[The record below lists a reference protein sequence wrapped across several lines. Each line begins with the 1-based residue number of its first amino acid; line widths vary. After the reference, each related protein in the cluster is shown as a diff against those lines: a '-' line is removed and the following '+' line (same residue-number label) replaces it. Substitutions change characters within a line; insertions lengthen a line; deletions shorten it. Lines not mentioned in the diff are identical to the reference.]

1 METTEKT
8 RQINDMA
15 THGRSFRANSKYR
28 RSGFSRH
35 LWKTTALSTLA
46 LALSGI
52 AAHAG
57 DTGLWQPQV
66 RAIIG
71 ANNNGGNTAIE
82 GFLPLKQNLES
93 VLFLDVRSKY
103 DFDDGFGQDV
113 GLGVRRIVNPDLM
126 IGGYA
131 YLNIQNHDSHQFVAS
146 TLGLEAI
153 TSKYDAHV
161 NVYLPISGDRSM
173 AGQESSLSLVGHQL
187 IEQISAI
194 AHRDYAAW
202 GIEGEVGV
210 QVPLNLPE
218 NHSLRFDVGAYHF
231 GDPDGDDGSI
241 TGAKAGLEYSI
252 GDVIGKGT
260 SLTFTGEVRNDNR
273 DDTQFAGS
281 IRLTVPLNAF
291 DKGSSSADDGAE
303 PVYPVSPGL
312 RKRVNE
318 RVRGDIGVRIES
330 QDKVT
335 GTSTRVAINA
345 ATNTAFGQFFFADGD
360 NDALGLGTIGDPTT
374 LDNAV
379 AGAGANGVVVALGGK
394 GNITTAGVTLANGQ
408 TVIGGGGGV
417 QARLVDGSIG
427 TYNFGGSNG
436 TLQGTNPANNVL
448 TLANGNTLS
457 GIIITGGKDGIFG
470 NNIAGATLT
479 KVTVTGTVGHG
490 ADFTGTSTGVNG
502 SNFTATDNGLDGL
515 HIEGD
520 GAYNFTGT
528 TLLQGNGDDG
538 LDITGHGTYTFATLN
553 ALDNND
559 AGITVKGTGVAGSI
573 TITGGQVSGNKALG
587 DDGVGVFID
596 PITAHIVLDS
606 ITQTGGASGVV
617 LENLSGSFTVNG
629 ATTISNTT
637 GPGIAITDSPAAI
650 RFGDIDITNPGTD
663 GMVFAGANTSIIAGN
678 IVIAGLGSGV
688 GLDFSGSQT
697 NFTAQ
702 SLNITGTGAAG
713 SIGIDLSSPSAGGA
727 TIVITDGGAI
737 ANVDTGVRFGISGS
751 PANSAN
757 AQFSFGGGSI
767 AGITASLDARGLNQT
782 LGLYAFGST
791 TFSGP
796 QLFDQQNV
804 IFVGGV
810 GSLGDG
816 SSTSSLLAI
825 NQADLITNGTA
836 IFVLVNDG
844 TPIDA
849 SGGFSLSAGQTMA
862 SFGNGRTFSLGGIP
876 VNVTGDNV
884 KHDQVVADPGGAAT
898 LTNTGTGDAVTLAN
912 NTSLLDFNI
921 AGVANGNGVHGSGVS
936 NVTMSGLNV
945 SGASLNGVLFDG
957 AINNVSADNLNSS
970 GNTGSGLL
978 IDNGGGTYSFTG
990 TTTLSNNTGHGLFIV
1005 SGGNYG
1011 FETLDAKDNG
1021 GLGIFV
1027 NSTGGGSLTTT
1038 GGTVSGNGL
1047 QAVYVVTFGLINPM
1061 ALNVTLD
1068 MVSQSG
1074 GQSGIGLGN
1083 VGGNFSV
1090 TGTTTTSNTL
1100 FDGIFI
1106 TNSAA
1111 TVDFGGAATITQ
1123 PSRDG
1128 ISINNSSG
1136 ATTFGTVTI
1145 NQAGVNGILLN
1156 GNSGAVTFGDAS
1168 IGQPTQS
1175 GIDVQ
1180 GANGTISFANI
1191 DITGLP
1197 TGKTGLDLSGSQ
1209 STFTA
1214 TSLDIA
1220 GAGTS
1225 TGIDLSGTTG
1235 GSVTIGTGVISAG
1248 TGVQMGTNG
1257 AAGTSANTTFSFG
1270 AGVGTSSITGTTAS
1284 LDMRGLLAGN
1294 GTYAFN
1300 ATHLVGPQLFD
1311 TANVIFVGAA
1321 NTGTGSG
1328 ASVGDLINAD
1338 AADGLTTDANTIFVL
1353 VNNGAGTINT
1363 DADGFTLADG
1373 QQIVSFANGN
1383 TVALGGPPANV
1394 TGAEVVT
1401 SGTQV
1406 DPFGNGAAT
1415 LNNSAGSTI
1424 DLANGNRVA
1433 DLSLSNAGSGSA
1445 INGSNVNAATI
1456 TGVTIS
1462 SAVTG
1467 IDLTGA
1473 TGAINITNT
1482 TMGGVSGTGLLAS
1495 NFGGTGTFNN
1505 LDITGA
1511 GIGVSVTGGSTG
1523 TLTFDN
1529 ASSIAGTTGTA
1540 LSIVGATP
1548 NLTYNGTINQTSAA
1562 SAVMISGMTGGSA
1575 TFAGQITA
1583 STGAANAIDLTGNAG
1598 GTINFTG
1605 GLDLTTDGGLA
1616 FSAIN
1621 GGTLTV
1627 TGTNTTASGLGPV
1640 ENGIHLGGAGGLTI
1654 GAGGVIFDSVTVDGS
1669 GGAVQT
1675 GILIE
1680 NTSGGSVTFGAVDI
1694 NRVNGDAIRL
1704 TNVANAVTFNGTT
1717 TIDTVVG
1724 GGPGFVVQGSAATV
1738 NVNNLVTTLVS
1749 GDDVSLT
1756 NNTGT
1761 INIGGTIT
1769 GSGTGNGVVVFGG
1782 SAAITVSANISS
1794 SATAPGTAVKI
1805 DGTIG
1810 GSAQFSGSVTS
1821 TGTGNLFAIGS
1832 TLPPAGGAFSFTG
1845 PTLSAS
1851 GGGGAVV
1858 GGLIGTATLN
1868 VTTPLSI
1875 TNALGTGLSVS
1886 GVASTASAT
1895 FGAVTVTGAGGIG
1908 INIVGNAGPV
1918 TFGTT
1923 QVTLGTTSGTAGINF
1938 AGTNNDVSFGTTTI
1952 DDVGAN
1958 QTGIDFSG
1966 SSTTADFGLTTIT
1979 GLGDLTSRG
1988 IDLSSTTG
1996 NKVITFLQGSKIDN
2010 VGIGVELS
2018 SGQTTATS
2026 ANANFTFG
2034 DGDSTDG
2041 LESFI
2046 IAAAGGFTVNTVGLD
2061 PTLGNYDFDDVF
2073 FTGSANLATAPGSIT
2088 LVSQSGG
2095 FIAAG
2100 TTGNL
2105 SMGVN
2110 TISLAAAD
2118 ALTGT
2123 QNFAFVGTINLGAT
2137 AFTLDSGQTI
2147 TGFGNSN
2154 VVSTGTIQPANV
2166 QGNFGAT
2173 GGNITGDEAVVSG
2186 TANLMQLLGDNAVRH
2201 TAFDFSSATGAAFL
2215 IDQSAV
2221 GFSNASGITIEGV
2234 TISNV
2239 AAGQTAIQ
2247 VAGLNGNL
2255 SIINNNINV
2264 AGTLLDVNGGTG
2276 AISVSR
2282 GILPNSAT
2290 PGTLTGGG
2298 INIANRTGGAVTFT
2312 DQVTIT
2318 GGNGVSISGGSAA
2331 AAVNFNGGL
2340 DITTSL
2346 ATGLSLS
2353 GLNGLTVA
2361 NAGSTTIN
2369 ATGQTALSLQGTLG
2383 AGGVNFDSI
2392 TSSGATSG
2400 IILNGV
2406 TGAVNVYGATSITG
2420 TGSFGIDV
2428 TGANTGT
2435 FTFNTVTVNNVAT
2448 TGGGINWVSGNLNI
2462 AGLANIDTSSGVGFS
2477 QSAGT
2482 VNFLNGLT
2490 IDTTSG
2496 TGIVG
2501 TGGVMGITASAA
2513 AQTVNSTSG
2522 QAINLINVAA
2532 SIALDSTSSGGGTN
2546 NVGLA
2551 NVTGTVSLGSGA
2563 LSGASG
2569 VAFQLTG
2576 GAATV
2581 SYGGTVTKT
2590 TAGKIVD
2597 ISGVTGGTVT
2607 LSGALSAT
2615 GGFDNG
2621 IYVHGNSGGTITLS
2635 GGTKTLT
2642 TGANT
2647 AVDLTTNTGA
2657 TINFD
2662 TGGLMITTTSGTGF
2676 NASGGGTVSVGAL
2689 LSDNSITT
2697 TAGGTA
2703 LNLNGVTIG
2712 AAGMNFDSV
2721 SATAAATGISLTNIA
2736 SSGGGAIILGT
2747 VNLQGITTRGV
2758 DVSGTLGAALS
2769 FNDLDIGLNSTTG
2782 IAFDLNGAA
2791 INAAITANDFDVTNA
2806 AAAGSTIAVDLRGAT
2821 GGQTVRLGDAVV
2833 GGASSSIAGV
2843 NTGVFLNSAT
2853 NLAFTYGDGESATDQ
2868 LSTIGANVGMDA
2880 SSAPVA
2886 GTYNFQDVNFQST
2899 PGLGFGVGK
2908 VYFVGASATGDGSG
2922 RDQNNLATLTT
2933 AEAAAVSTDI
2943 LVLVNDGGV
2952 ITAAGSNGNDTLA
2965 LAIGEQV
2972 RGFGNGNIN
2981 LALTV
2986 PSTIQ
2991 LASNSI
2997 SIIDQTPNGA
3007 ATLTTSAGNNVITL
3021 GASGNIIDGFILDGS
3036 PAGAARGIKDNGG
3049 GANTVISN
3057 MTISNF
3063 ATQGIEITPSNS
3075 TTINN
3080 VTFSGNASD
3089 AWLNAS
3095 NSTITNVT
3103 STGATGI
3110 AFRLDNTVGTTTLT
3124 NVNITTAATGTGIAF
3139 GGASGAGGTIAGI
3152 NVDISG
3158 GSGLS
3163 VTGGNAVISFDGASS
3178 IISTS
3183 GAAATISTRAGG
3195 SFTFAGSVIA
3205 NGAAS
3210 GISISGATAA
3220 NTVSFT
3226 GTVDLG
3232 TTTPMTGTAVAI
3244 NNGATASTVSFA
3256 NLDIVTNGTTGF
3268 SAINGGTV
3276 NVTTGTVSSTSAQ
3289 AVNLNGIATTTGIN
3303 FTSTNSTGGTNNV
3316 SLTNVTGAG
3325 TVSLG
3330 SGALGGAT
3338 GAAFLVT
3345 GGSANISY
3353 AGSVT
3358 KTTAGNVVSISTRTA
3373 GTTTLSGTLSATGGV
3388 ANGILVNANT
3398 GGTINFSGASKI
3410 LTTGANNAVDLTAN
3424 TNTAVNFTGGG
3435 LAITTTSGTGF
3446 NATSNGTG
3454 TVTVTGSGN
3463 TISTGSG
3470 VAVNLDSVAIAA
3482 GGVTFAS
3489 TNKGAG
3495 GTSAVIL
3502 DTVTGSGAIDLGTGA
3517 LVGGTSAV
3525 IRIGDGLG
3533 TANSGGTA
3541 AFTYAGTITSG
3552 TGQAINIQDRALTAG
3567 NITLSGNI
3575 THNAAGQIGILLDDN
3590 VAGVI
3595 TFSGASKSI
3604 TSTTAA
3610 GVSLSDNAGA
3620 TINFTNGGLVIATTS
3635 GAGFSA
3641 TGPGPAATTGGTMTV
3656 QGTGNTI
3663 VSGTGTALNVANTTI
3678 GAGDVTFRSIASN
3691 GAANGIV
3698 LNNTGTSGN
3707 LVVTG
3712 TGATGGSGG
3721 TIQNSTGDGVSLTDT
3736 QDVSL
3741 SNMIISDNAGNGIK
3755 GLRVNGVVLNGLTL
3769 NSNADANTESG
3780 ILFNELTGN
3789 ASHVTT
3795 FTNLTVSNSF
3805 THNVQVINSGGTL
3818 ANLVVSGGTFS
3829 NNGASNNAGSDFIF
3843 EADGAG
3849 AAGAPTMTLTV
3860 DGATFTGNNAY
3871 PGPGVIP
3878 GTGLFV
3884 IANDGTVNA
3893 HIGETTGNLFNN
3905 LNNGINLT
3913 QSSNSGAGT
3922 GGNLNFT
3929 VRNNTV
3935 TNSDSTAINVFS
3947 SGDLARTL
3955 DGTIANNVIGTQ
3967 GVATSGSRTGN
3978 GIRVGHES
3986 LGVAKVLI
3994 DNNIIQSIGVNGI
4007 SGGDSVSIT
4016 QLVQPGTVHAT
4027 VTNNTIRDN
4036 ADSRG
4041 ITVTATFAGAII
4053 NADVHANTITNVN
4066 NANAIRFLADGLGG
4080 ADGTINVPQASEAG
4094 IETVNGGATALTDT
4108 RTFFNQPLPLLPA
4121 ATP

>member
-1 METTEKT
+1 MLAIHWDSDSIIDGACTRRGSQRMDTTEKT

-15 THGRSFRANSKYR
+15 THGRRFRANTKYR

-131 YLNIQNHDSHQFVAS
+131 YLNIQNQDSHQFVAS

-161 NVYLPISGDRSM
+161 NVYLPISGDRST

-379 AGAGANGVVVALGGK
+379 AGAGANGLVVALGGK

-417 QARLVDGSIG
+417 QARLADGSIG

-436 TLQGTNPANNVL
+436 TIQGTNPANNVL

-457 GIIITGGKDGIFG
+457 GITITGGKDGIFG

-479 KVTVTGTVGHG
+479 NVTVTGTGGHG

-502 SNFTATDNGLDGL
+502 SNFTATGNGLDGL
-515 HIEGD
+515 YIEGD
-520 GAYNFTGT
+520 GTYNFTGT

-637 GPGIAITDSPAAI
+637 GPAIAITESPAAI
-650 RFGDIDITNPGTD
+650 RFGDINITNPGSD

-697 NFTAQ
+697 NFRAQ

-751 PANSAN
+751 LANSAN

-884 KHDQVVADPGGAAT
+884 KHDQAVSDPGGAAT

-945 SGASLNGVLFDG
+945 SGASLNGVLFDA

-1068 MVSQSG
+1068 TVSQSG

-1257 AAGTSANTTFSFG
+1257 AAGTGANTTFSFG

-1433 DLSLSNAGSGSA
+1433 DLSVSNAGSGSA
-1445 INGSNVNAATI
+1445 INGSNLNAATI

-1495 NFGGTGTFNN
+1495 NFGDTGTFNN

-1540 LSIVGATP
+1540 LSILGATP

-1724 GGPGFVVQGSAATV
+1724 GGPGFGVQGSAATV

-1875 TNALGTGLSVS
+1875 TNALGTGLSVF

-1895 FGAVTVTGAGGIG
+1895 FGAVTVTGAGGFG

-1988 IDLSSTTG
+1988 IDLSSATG

-2166 QGNFGAT
+2166 QGNLGAI

-2276 AISVSR
+2276 TISVSR

-2406 TGAVNVYGATSITG
+2406 TGAVNVSGATSITG

-2435 FTFNTVTVNNVAT
+2435 FNFNTVTVNNVAT

-2522 QAINLINVAA
+2522 QSISLTNVAA

-2569 VAFQLTG
+2569 VAFLVNG

-2581 SYGGTVTKT
+2581 SYGGSVTKT

-2597 ISGVTGGTVT
+2597 ISGVTGGSVT

-2662 TGGLMITTTSGTGF
+2662 TGGLVITTTSGTGF

-2747 VNLQGITTRGV
+2747 VNLQGMTTRGV

-2782 IAFDLNGAA
+2782 VAFDLNGAT
-2791 INAAITANDFDVTNA
+2791 INAAVTANDFDVTNA
-2806 AAAGSTIAVDLRGAT
+2806 AAAGTSIAVDLRGAI

-2868 LSTIGANVGMDA
+2868 LSTIGANVGIDA

-3036 PAGAARGIKDNGG
+3036 PAGAARGVKDNGAG
-3049 GANTVISN
+3049 AANTVISN
-3057 MTISNF
+3057 MTIRNF

-3075 TTINN
+3075 TKINN
-3080 VTFSGNASD
+3080 VAFSGNASD
-3089 AWLNAS
+3089 VWLNAS

-3110 AFRLDNTVGTTTLT
+3110 AFKLDNTAGTTTLT

-3139 GGASGAGGTIAGI
+3139 GGASGAGGTIAGT

-3232 TTTPMTGTAVAI
+3232 TTTPTRRWRGSET
-3244 NNGATASTVSFA
+3244 TASR
-3256 NLDIVTNGTTGF
+3256 
-3268 SAINGGTV
+3268 
-3276 NVTTGTVSSTSAQ
+3276 SSPAMQ
-3289 AVNLNGIATTTGIN
+3289 PVR
-3303 FTSTNSTGGTNNV
+3303 
-3316 SLTNVTGAG
+3316 
-3325 TVSLG
+3325 
-3330 SGALGGAT
+3330 
-3338 GAAFLVT
+3338 AFLPPPIRR
-3345 GGSANISY
+3345 GP
-3353 AGSVT
+3353 
-3358 KTTAGNVVSISTRTA
+3358 
-3373 GTTTLSGTLSATGGV
+3373 
-3388 ANGILVNANT
+3388 NA
-3398 GGTINFSGASKI
+3398 
-3410 LTTGANNAVDLTAN
+3410 
-3424 TNTAVNFTGGG
+3424 
-3435 LAITTTSGTGF
+3435 
-3446 NATSNGTG
+3446 
-3454 TVTVTGSGN
+3454 
-3463 TISTGSG
+3463 
-3470 VAVNLDSVAIAA
+3470 
-3482 GGVTFAS
+3482 
-3489 TNKGAG
+3489 
-3495 GTSAVIL
+3495 
-3502 DTVTGSGAIDLGTGA
+3502 
-3517 LVGGTSAV
+3517 
-3525 IRIGDGLG
+3525 
-3533 TANSGGTA
+3533 
-3541 AFTYAGTITSG
+3541 
-3552 TGQAINIQDRALTAG
+3552 
-3567 NITLSGNI
+3567 
-3575 THNAAGQIGILLDDN
+3575 
-3590 VAGVI
+3590 
-3595 TFSGASKSI
+3595 
-3604 TSTTAA
+3604 
-3610 GVSLSDNAGA
+3610 
-3620 TINFTNGGLVIATTS
+3620 
-3635 GAGFSA
+3635 
-3641 TGPGPAATTGGTMTV
+3641 
-3656 QGTGNTI
+3656 
-3663 VSGTGTALNVANTTI
+3663 
-3678 GAGDVTFRSIASN
+3678 
-3691 GAANGIV
+3691 
-3698 LNNTGTSGN
+3698 
-3707 LVVTG
+3707 
-3712 TGATGGSGG
+3712 
-3721 TIQNSTGDGVSLTDT
+3721 
-3736 QDVSL
+3736 
-3741 SNMIISDNAGNGIK
+3741 
-3755 GLRVNGVVLNGLTL
+3755 
-3769 NSNADANTESG
+3769 
-3780 ILFNELTGN
+3780 
-3789 ASHVTT
+3789 
-3795 FTNLTVSNSF
+3795 
-3805 THNVQVINSGGTL
+3805 
-3818 ANLVVSGGTFS
+3818 
-3829 NNGASNNAGSDFIF
+3829 
-3843 EADGAG
+3843 
-3849 AAGAPTMTLTV
+3849 
-3860 DGATFTGNNAY
+3860 
-3871 PGPGVIP
+3871 
-3878 GTGLFV
+3878 
-3884 IANDGTVNA
+3884 
-3893 HIGETTGNLFNN
+3893 
-3905 LNNGINLT
+3905 
-3913 QSSNSGAGT
+3913 
-3922 GGNLNFT
+3922 
-3929 VRNNTV
+3929 
-3935 TNSDSTAINVFS
+3935 
-3947 SGDLARTL
+3947 
-3955 DGTIANNVIGTQ
+3955 
-3967 GVATSGSRTGN
+3967 
-3978 GIRVGHES
+3978 
-3986 LGVAKVLI
+3986 
-3994 DNNIIQSIGVNGI
+3994 
-4007 SGGDSVSIT
+4007 
-4016 QLVQPGTVHAT
+4016 
-4027 VTNNTIRDN
+4027 
-4036 ADSRG
+4036 
-4041 ITVTATFAGAII
+4041 
-4053 NADVHANTITNVN
+4053 
-4066 NANAIRFLADGLGG
+4066 
-4080 ADGTINVPQASEAG
+4080 
-4094 IETVNGGATALTDT
+4094 
-4108 RTFFNQPLPLLPA
+4108 
-4121 ATP
+4121 

>member
-1 METTEKT
+1 
-8 RQINDMA
+8 MA
-15 THGRSFRANSKYR
+15 THGRRFRANTKYR

-57 DTGLWQPQV
+57 DSGLWQPQV

-71 ANNNGGNTAIE
+71 ANNNGGTTAIE

-161 NVYLPISGDRSM
+161 IVYLPISGDRST

-202 GIEGEVGV
+202 GIESEVGV

-241 TGAKAGLEYSI
+241 TGGKAGLEYSI
-252 GDVIGKGT
+252 GDVVGKGT

-345 ATNTAFGQFFFADGD
+345 ATNTALGQFFFADGD

-394 GNITTAGVTLANGQ
+394 GNITTAGVKLANGQ
-408 TVIGGGGGV
+408 TVIGGGGSV

-427 TYNFGGSNG
+427 TYNLGGSNG
-436 TLQGTNPANNVL
+436 TIQGTNPANNVL

-470 NNIAGATLT
+470 NNVTGATLT
-479 KVTVTGTVGHG
+479 NVTVTGTAGHG
-490 ADFTGTSTGVNG
+490 ADFTGTSSGVNG
-502 SNFTATDNGLDGL
+502 SNFTATGNGLDGL

-520 GAYNFTGT
+520 GTYNFTGT

-559 AGITVKGTGVAGSI
+559 AGTAVKGTGVAGSI

-617 LENLSGSFTVNG
+617 LDHVSGNFTVNG

-637 GPGIAITDSPAAI
+637 GPAIAITESPAAI
-650 RFGDIDITNPGTD
+650 RFGDINITNPGSD

-697 NFTAQ
+697 NFRAQ

-751 PANSAN
+751 LANSAN

-804 IFVGGV
+804 IFVGATAT
-810 GSLGDG
+810 GSGTG
-816 SSTSSLLAI
+816 SSLLDLATVAT
-825 NQADLITNGTA
+825 ADANTDGTA
-836 IFVLVNDG
+836 IFVLVNRG
-844 TPIDA
+844 TDIDDA
-849 SGGFSLSAGQTMA
+849 DGFSLSAGQTLA

-876 VNVTGDNV
+876 INVTGDNV
-884 KHDQVVADPGGAAT
+884 VHSSTVSDAGGAAT
-898 LTNTGTGDAVTLAN
+898 LTNSGAGDTVTLAN
-912 NTSLLDFNI
+912 NTSLLDFNLSNT
-921 AGVANGNGVHGSGVS
+921 GGGNAVHGSAVT
-936 NVTMSGLNV
+936 NVTMTGLAV
-945 SGASLNGVLFDG
+945 SGADLNGLLFDG
-957 AINNVSADNLNSS
+957 TNTVAATNLSS
-970 GNTGSGLL
+970 TN
-978 IDNGGGTYSFTG
+978 NGGAGLSIQGDGTYSFNG
-990 TTTLSNNTGHGLFIV
+990 TTTLSNNGTDGLLIN
-1005 SGGNYG
+1005 GNGTYG
-1011 FETLDAKDNG
+1011 FETLDAKVNG
-1021 GLGIFV
+1021 GSGV
-1027 NSTGGGSLTTT
+1027 DATSTGAGKLTTT
-1038 GGTVSGNGL
+1038 GGTISGNGGNGFSASQIGL
-1047 QAVYVVTFGLINPM
+1047 DVTLTSLNQISGGTGVGLT
-1061 ALNVTLD
+1061 NVTGSFD
-1068 MVSQSG
+1068 ISG
-1074 GQSGIGLGN
+1074 STTISNVANGIVIQNSSATVGFGGNVTVTAPSGSGIIL
-1083 VGGNFSV
+1083 
-1090 TGTTTTSNTL
+1090 
-1100 FDGIFI
+1100 
-1106 TNSAA
+1106 AA
-1111 TVDFGGAATITQ
+1111 
-1123 PSRDG
+1123 
-1128 ISINNSSG
+1128 
-1136 ATTFGTVTI
+1136 
-1145 NQAGVNGILLN
+1145 
-1156 GNSGAVTFGDAS
+1156 NSGAITFGDVA
-1168 IGQPTQS
+1168 IDQPGQNAIDIS
-1175 GIDVQ
+1175 GT
-1180 GANGTISFANI
+1180 NGTISFANI

-1214 TSLDIA
+1214 TSLDIT

-1248 TGVQMGTNG
+1248 TGVQMGTHG
-1257 AAGTSANTTFSFG
+1257 APGTSANTTFSFG
-1270 AGVGTSSITGTTAS
+1270 AAGGASITGTTAS

-1353 VNNGAGTINT
+1353 VNSGAGTINT

-1433 DLSLSNAGSGSA
+1433 DLSVSNAGSGSA

-1540 LSIVGATP
+1540 LSILGATP

-2046 IAAAGGFTVNTVGLD
+2046 IAAAGGFTVNAVGLD

-2166 QGNFGAT
+2166 QGNLGAT

-2276 AISVSR
+2276 TISVSR

-2406 TGAVNVYGATSITG
+2406 TGAVNVSGATSITG

-2501 TGGVMGITASAA
+2501 TGGTMGITASAA

-2522 QAINLINVAA
+2522 QAISLSGVAA
-2532 SIALDSTSSGGGTN
+2532 TIALDSTSSGGGTN

-2569 VAFQLTG
+2569 VAFLLNG
-2576 GAATV
+2576 SAATV

-2590 TAGKIVD
+2590 TTGKIVD

-2662 TGGLMITTTSGTGF
+2662 TGGLVITTTSGTGF

-2703 LNLNGVTIG
+2703 LNLNGVAIG

-2782 IAFDLNGAA
+2782 VAFDLNGAT
-2791 INAAITANDFDVTNA
+2791 INAALTANDFDVTNA
-2806 AAAGSTIAVDLRGAT
+2806 AAGTSIGVDLRGAI

-2868 LSTIGANVGMDA
+2868 LSTIGANVGIDA

-2886 GTYNFQDVNFQST
+2886 GTYNFQDVNFQSA

-2922 RDQNNLATLTT
+2922 RDQNNLATLAT

-2965 LAIGEQV
+2965 LAIGEQL

-2991 LASNSI
+2991 LASNNI

-3021 GASGNIIDGFILDGS
+3021 GAGGNIIDGFILNGS
-3036 PAGAARGIKDNGG
+3036 PAGAARGIKDNGAG
-3049 GANTVISN
+3049 AANTVISN

-3089 AWLNAS
+3089 VWLNAS

-3110 AFRLDNTVGTTTLT
+3110 AFRLDNTTGTTTLT

-3256 NLDIVTNGTTGF
+3256 SLDIVTNGTTGF
-3268 SAINGGTV
+3268 SASNGGTV

-3345 GGSANISY
+3345 GGSANVSY

-3454 TVTVTGSGN
+3454 TVTVIGSGN

-3541 AFTYAGTITSG
+3541 AFTYAGAITSG
-3552 TGQAINIQDRALTAG
+3552 STGQAVNIQDRALTAG

-3590 VAGVI
+3590 VAGII

-3849 AAGAPTMTLTV
+3849 VAGAPTMTLTV

-3935 TNSDSTAINVFS
+3935 TNSDSTAINLFS

-4007 SGGDSVSIT
+4007 GGGDSVSIT

>member
-1 METTEKT
+1 
-8 RQINDMA
+8 MA
-15 THGRSFRANSKYR
+15 THGRRFRANTKYR

-131 YLNIQNHDSHQFVAS
+131 YLNIQNQDSHQFVAS

-161 NVYLPISGDRSM
+161 NVYLPISGDRST

-417 QARLVDGSIG
+417 QARLADGSIG

-436 TLQGTNPANNVL
+436 TIQGTNPANNVL

-457 GIIITGGKDGIFG
+457 GITITGGKDGIFG

-479 KVTVTGTVGHG
+479 NVTVTGTGGHG

-502 SNFTATDNGLDGL
+502 SNFTATGNGLDGL

-520 GAYNFTGT
+520 GTYNFTGT

-573 TITGGQVSGNKALG
+573 TINGGQVSGNKALG

-637 GPGIAITDSPAAI
+637 GPAIAITDSPAAI

-697 NFTAQ
+697 NFTVQ

-804 IFVGGV
+804 IFVGATAT
-810 GSLGDG
+810 GSGTG
-816 SSTSSLLAI
+816 SSLLDLATVAT
-825 NQADLITNGTA
+825 ADANTDGTA
-836 IFVLVNDG
+836 IFVLVNRG
-844 TPIDA
+844 TDIDDA
-849 SGGFSLSAGQTMA
+849 DAFSLSAGQTLA

-876 VNVTGDNV
+876 INVTGDNV
-884 KHDQVVADPGGAAT
+884 VHSSTVSDAGGAAT
-898 LTNTGTGDAVTLAN
+898 LTNSGAGDTVTLAN
-912 NTSLLDFNI
+912 NTSLLDFNLSNT
-921 AGVANGNGVHGSGVS
+921 GGGNAVHGSAVS
-936 NVTMSGLNV
+936 NVTMTGLAV
-945 SGASLNGVLFDG
+945 SGADLNGLLFDG
-957 AINNVSADNLNSS
+957 TNTVTATNLSS
-970 GNTGSGLL
+970 TN
-978 IDNGGGTYSFTG
+978 NGGAGLSIQGDGTYSFNG
-990 TTTLSNNTGHGLFIV
+990 TTTLSNNGTDGLLIN
-1005 SGGNYG
+1005 GNGTYG
-1011 FETLDAKDNG
+1011 FETLDAKVNG
-1021 GLGIFV
+1021 GSGV
-1027 NSTGGGSLTTT
+1027 DAKSTGAGKLTTT
-1038 GGTVSGNGL
+1038 GGTISGNGGNGFSASQIGL
-1047 QAVYVVTFGLINPM
+1047 DVTLTSLNQISGGTGVGLT
-1061 ALNVTLD
+1061 NVTGSFD
-1068 MVSQSG
+1068 ISG
-1074 GQSGIGLGN
+1074 STTISNVANGIVIQNSSATVGFGGNVTVTAPSGSGIIL
-1083 VGGNFSV
+1083 
-1090 TGTTTTSNTL
+1090 
-1100 FDGIFI
+1100 
-1106 TNSAA
+1106 AA
-1111 TVDFGGAATITQ
+1111 
-1123 PSRDG
+1123 
-1128 ISINNSSG
+1128 
-1136 ATTFGTVTI
+1136 
-1145 NQAGVNGILLN
+1145 
-1156 GNSGAVTFGDAS
+1156 NSGAITFGDVA
-1168 IGQPTQS
+1168 IDQPGQNA
-1175 GIDVQ
+1175 IDIF
-1180 GANGTISFANI
+1180 GTNGTISFANI

-1197 TGKTGLDLSGSQ
+1197 PGKTGLDLSGSQ

-1214 TSLDIA
+1214 TSLDIT

-1248 TGVQMGTNG
+1248 TGVQMGTHG
-1257 AAGTSANTTFSFG
+1257 AAGTSANTTFSFDAAGG
-1270 AGVGTSSITGTTAS
+1270 ASITGTTAS

-1353 VNNGAGTINT
+1353 VNSGAGTINT

-1383 TVALGGPPANV
+1383 TVALVGPPANV

-1433 DLSLSNAGSGSA
+1433 DLSVSNAGSGSA

-1540 LSIVGATP
+1540 LSILGATP

-1562 SAVMISGMTGGSA
+1562 SAVIISGMTGGSA

-1694 NRVNGDAIRL
+1694 NRVTGDAIRL

-1769 GSGTGNGVVVFGG
+1769 NSGTGNGVVVFGG

-1858 GGLIGTATLN
+1858 GGMIGTATLN

-2010 VGIGVELS
+2010 VGVGVELS
-2018 SGQTTATS
+2018 SGGTTATS
-2026 ANANFTFG
+2026 ANATFTFG

-2046 IAAAGGFTVNTVGLD
+2046 TAAVGGYTVDTVGLD
-2061 PTLGNYDFDDVF
+2061 PISGNYDFDDVF
-2073 FTGSANLATAPGSIT
+2073 FTGSANLATAPGSVT

-2118 ALTGT
+2118 ALTGA

-2166 QGNFGAT
+2166 QGALGAT

-2201 TAFDFSSATGAAFL
+2201 TAFDFSSAAGAAFL
-2215 IDQSAV
+2215 IDQSAA

-2247 VAGLNGNL
+2247 VTGLNGSL
-2255 SIINNNINV
+2255 SVINNNINL
-2264 AGTLLDVNGGTG
+2264 AGTLLDVNGGTST
-2276 AISVSR
+2276 ISVSR
-2282 GILPNSAT
+2282 GFLPNGGPA
-2290 PGTLTGGG
+2290 GTLTGGG

-2312 DQVTIT
+2312 DQVAIT
-2318 GGNGVSISGGSAA
+2318 GGNGVSISGGTAGG
-2331 AAVNFNGGL
+2331 AVNFNGGL

-2353 GLNGLTVA
+2353 GLNVLTVA

-2392 TSSGATSG
+2392 TSSGGTSG

-2406 TGAVNVYGATSITG
+2406 TGAVNVSGATSITG
-2420 TGSFGIDV
+2420 TSSFGIDG

-2435 FTFNTVTVNNVAT
+2435 FTFGAVTVNNTAT
-2448 TGGGINWVSGNLNI
+2448 AGGGIHVVSGTVNVT
-2462 AGLANIDTSSGVGFS
+2462 GLANIDTTSGVGLS
-2477 QSAGT
+2477 QSGGT
-2482 VNFLNGLT
+2482 TSFTGGVT

-2496 TGIVG
+2496 TAIVG
-2501 TGGVMGITASAA
+2501 TGGTMGITATGGAE
-2513 AQTVNSTSG
+2513 TVNSTLG
-2522 QAINLINVAA
+2522 QAINLINVTA

-2569 VAFQLTG
+2569 VAFLLNG

-2621 IYVHGNSGGTITLS
+2621 VYVHGNSGGTITLS

-2662 TGGLMITTTSGTGF
+2662 TGGLVITTTSGTGF
-2676 NASGGGTVSVGAL
+2676 NASGGGMVSVGAL

-2703 LNLNGVTIG
+2703 LNLNGGTIG

-2782 IAFDLNGAA
+2782 VAFDLNGAT
-2791 INAAITANDFDVTNA
+2791 INAAVTANDFDVTNA
-2806 AAAGSTIAVDLRGAT
+2806 AAAGTSIAVDLRGAI

-2868 LSTIGANVGMDA
+2868 LSTIGANVGIDA

-2886 GTYNFQDVNFQST
+2886 GTYNFQDVNFQSA
-2899 PGLGFGVGK
+2899 PGLGFGTGK

-2922 RDQNNLATLTT
+2922 RDQNNLATLAT
-2933 AEAAAVSTDI
+2933 AEAAAVATDI
-2943 LVLVNDGGV
+2943 LVLVNDGGT

-2965 LAIGEQV
+2965 LATGEQV

-3021 GASGNIIDGFILDGS
+3021 GASGNIIDGFILNGS
-3036 PAGAARGIKDNGG
+3036 PAGAARGVKDNGA
-3049 GANTVISN
+3049 GAGNTVISN

-3089 AWLNAS
+3089 VWLNAS
-3095 NSTITNVT
+3095 NTTITNVT

-3110 AFRLDNTVGTTTLT
+3110 AFKLDNTTGTTTLT

-3139 GGASGAGGTIAGI
+3139 GGASGTGGTIAGT

-3276 NVTTGTVSSTSAQ
+3276 NVTTGKVSSTSAQ

-3345 GGSANISY
+3345 GGSANVSY

-3454 TVTVTGSGN
+3454 TVTVIGSGN

-3541 AFTYAGTITSG
+3541 AFTYAGAITSG
-3552 TGQAINIQDRALTAG
+3552 STGQAVNIQDRALTAG

-3575 THNAAGQIGILLDDN
+3575 THNAAGQIGILLGDN
-3590 VAGVI
+3590 VAGII

-3818 ANLVVSGGTFS
+3818 TNLVVSGGTFS

-3849 AAGAPTMTLTV
+3849 VAGAPTMTLTV

-3967 GVATSGSRTGN
+3967 GVAISGSRTGS

-3994 DNNIIQSIGVNGI
+3994 DNNIIQSIGVNAI
-4007 SGGDSVSIT
+4007 SGGESIDVT
-4016 QLVQPGTVHAT
+4016 QVVQPGTVHAT

-4036 ADSRG
+4036 AESRG
-4041 ITVTATFAGAII
+4041 IRVYAVFAGAII
-4053 NADVHANTITNVN
+4053 NADVHGNVITNVN
-4066 NANAIRFLADGLGG
+4066 NPNAIAFLADGIGVN
-4080 ADGTINVPQASEAG
+4080 DGTINLPQANDAG
-4094 IETVNGGATALTDT
+4094 IEAANGGATASEDA
-4108 RTFFNQPLPLLPA
+4108 RTFFSQPLPPLPA